1 VDLVLLDEIDGT
13 VIDRES
19 GAAGYGS
26 MIDLRDI
33 FKKIANMPEHM
44 NLLKGKVF

>member
-1 VDLVLLDEIDGT
+1 MLAVPVNLGWGQGGRAHVDLVLLDEIDGT

-26 MIDLRDI
+26 MIDRRDI
-33 FKKIANMPEHM
+33 F
-44 NLLKGKVF
+44 